1 MSLVSTRLPQDMN
14 KEIERYAEK
23 EQVGKTVALRKILEK
38 GLKEV
43 RVEHA
48 LEEYREGKITLWKA
62 SEMAR
67 LSLWE
72 MMDLIKERGIPAQY
86 TLKDVEE
93 DIKAVFGD

>member
-1 MSLVSTRLPQDMN
+1 MSLISTRLPQDMN
-14 KEIERYAEK
+14 TEIEWYAKK
-23 EQVGKTVALRKILEK
+23 EQVGKTVALRKILER

-48 LEEYREGKITLWKA
+48 LEEYREGRVTLWKA

-67 LSLWE
+67 LPLWE
-72 MMDLIKERGIPAQY
+72 MMEIIKEKGVPAPY

-93 DIKAVFGD
+93 DIKAAFGE

>member
-1 MSLVSTRLPQDMN
+1 MSLVSTRLPQDMDR
-14 KEIERYAEK
+14 EIEQYARK

-43 RVEHA
+43 RIEHA
-48 LEEYREGKITLWKA
+48 LEEYRHGKVTLWKA

-72 MMDLIKERGIPAQY
+72 MMDLVKERGISAPY

>member
-1 MSLVSTRLPQDMN
+1 MSLVSTRLPPDMN
-14 KEIERYAEK
+14 KEIEWYAEK
-23 EQVGKTVALRKILEK
+23 EHIGKTVALRKILER
-38 GLKEV
+38 GLREV

-48 LEEYREGKITLWKA
+48 LEEYREGKVTLWKA

-67 LSLWE
+67 LPLWE
-72 MMDLIKERGIPAQY
+72 MMELIKEKGIPAPY

>member
-14 KEIERYAEK
+14 NEIEWYARK
-23 EQVGKTVALRKILEK
+23 EHLKKTVALRKIIER

-48 LEEYREGKITLWKA
+48 LEEYHEGKVTLWKA
-62 SEMAR
+62 CEIAR
-67 LSLWE
+67 LPLWE
-72 MMDLIKERGIPAQY
+72 MMELVKKRRISAPY

-93 DIKAVFGD
+93 DIKAAFGG